1 MSSSRTCWASSRC
14 PWANRLVTRSNR
26 EMVESGQLPAAIN
39 PSHTDTNELVAEIN
53 KFNEAAVTA
62 KDKGM

>member
-1 MSSSRTCWASSRC
+1 VI
-14 PWANRLVTRSNR
+14 LVPSKAGDQY
-26 EMVESGQLPAAIN
+26 SD
-39 PSHTDTNELVAEIN
+39 PSHMHTNELVAEIN

>member
-1 MSSSRTCWASSRC
+1 M
-14 PWANRLVTRSNR
+14 
-26 EMVESGQLPAAIN
+26 
-39 PSHTDTNELVAEIN
+39 HTNELVAEIN